1 MRTPLRALVAAALL
15 TTAAAARADVW
26 DTQTQGDNTVATG
39 NELVHGSD
47 QLHDLGALPGPAA
60 DEDWYRLRQDPRSS
74 YEAVVEAAGAE
85 VLPTW
90 ELQLLRFNGSQVVTD
105 SVAAGA
111 GQARSLR
118 FRNTSS
124 VVIDD
129 QHVRVRSAGCTTSCT
144 SGDAYRIRFRETT
157 LSVPRFNN
165 SGSQRTVLI
174 LRSQAGDPIA
184 GTVYFWRAAGTL
196 VGITGTPFTL
206 AARATIVLDTSS
218 LEGLAG
224 QSGTITIAHDGGYGS
239 LSGKSVAVEPATGF
253 SFDSPLLPRAY

>member
-1 MRTPLRALVAAALL
+1 MRTPLQALVVAALL
-15 TTAAAARADVW
+15 STAAAARADVW
-26 DTQTQGDNTVATG
+26 DTQTQSDNTVATE

-47 QLHDLGALPGPAA
+47 QRHDLGALPGPAA
-60 DEDWYRLRQDPRSS
+60 DEDWYRLRQAPRSS

-90 ELQLLRFNGSQVVTD
+90 ELQLLRFGSQVVAD
-105 SVAAGA
+105 SAAAGA

-144 SGDAYRIRFRETT
+144 AGDAYRIRFRETT

-184 GTVYFWRAAGTL
+184 GTVYFWREPGTL

-206 AARATIVLDTSS
+206 PARATIVLDTSS

-224 QSGTITIAHDGGYGS
+224 QSGAITIAHDGGYGS